1 MFPGV
6 VAGKTH
12 ATQNVKKEKS
22 SLEDTE
28 SIRTSL
34 DVEEAPG
41 SIGDEENNQIISA
54 TPPVYTDEINEDT
67 SNTDGEPN
75 QEMPRSL
82 AKALNEFF
90 YSPIEK
96 EDTGSQNVNLDNEL
110 TESSSFC

>member
-41 SIGDEENNQIISA
+41 SIGDEENN
-54 TPPVYTDEINEDT
+54 
-67 SNTDGEPN
+67 
-75 QEMPRSL
+75 
-82 AKALNEFF
+82 
-90 YSPIEK
+90 
-96 EDTGSQNVNLDNEL
+96 
-110 TESSSFC
+110 